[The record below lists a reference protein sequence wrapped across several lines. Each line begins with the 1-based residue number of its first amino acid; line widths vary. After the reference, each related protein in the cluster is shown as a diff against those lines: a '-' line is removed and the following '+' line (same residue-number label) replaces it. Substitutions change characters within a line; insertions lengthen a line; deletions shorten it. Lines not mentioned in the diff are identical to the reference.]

1 MLIKEE
7 KGVTG
12 IDLAISIIIITI
24 FIAMVGNLIININLN
39 SKDTQRK
46 TIATSYAMQE
56 IEKIKAKG
64 YIDSYNEKGINQED
78 TIEED
83 DIIDS
88 NNNFT
93 GYHKKVS
100 IKDYVLIQEDNTKK
114 ANLVKKITVEISYK
128 LKNND
133 KSVSISTYVAYTD

>member
-78 TIEED
+78 KIEED

>member
-64 YIDSYNEKGINQED
+64 YIDSYNDKGINQED
-78 TIEED
+78 KIEED

>member
-1 MLIKEE
+1 MLIEEE

-64 YIDSYNEKGINQED
+64 YIDSYNDKGINQED
-78 TIEED
+78 KIEED